1 MSPEIFASEL
11 FVTLS
16 DDQQELLTGGSDF
29 ELSGSNFSQKRANLQ
44 GRSNAGPN
52 GSNANSTGDITAI
65 NTAAQDLIGLAAAEV
80 PRIEPL
86 GSAPVLN
93 GGGGAGGGAGGAGE

>member
-1 MSPEIFASEL
+1 MSQPIFASEL

-44 GRSNAGPN
+44 GRSNAGPG

-65 NTAAQDLIGLAAAEV
+65 NTAAQDFMGLGAAEV
-80 PRIEPL
+80 PRIDTL

-93 GGGGAGGGAGGAGE
+93 GVDGGGGGGGGGE